1 LPMACPAGWAGPWSP
16 PPPGWSRPDSGGE
29 PVPQR
34 VSGGRRDWL
43 FGRSPQPPATD
54 REIHRA
60 RNRDPVAG
68 TIQSAAGRALA
79 RAPKTRPPSGGR
91 RSHYSVFE
99 YARSPPNPPA
109 ATVVGSFRPICASP
123 PDRGSARPQSRAQFF
138 APRVERRNV
147 VAGVLEQPLARHRQR
162 DGPAGNPCP
171 PQFPLPFQQPAAQ
184 RRRRDALRPVWPRPT
199 APRGAPPG
207 RATGEEG
214 DAPPRRA
221 SIVAM
226 VASKLSINA
235 RMPESVRVS
244 MHLRWLGSLPGR
256 VPVNARERFSH
267 ESVPTACF
275 HPPPGRRGPAPGP
288 PSGGSRPSPASAP
301 SPGGL
306 TALLSPKRAQSV
318 LEPSSNRP
326 RTVPPGSRQRPA
338 TGLTPPTRRG
348 GRPGG
353 RCLASPSPPPLTSR
367 SAASFCRTCP
377 LQFQPGA

>member
-34 VSGGRRDWL
+34 VSGGRRDRL
-43 FGRSPQPPATD
+43 FGRSPQPPAAG

-60 RNRDPVAG
+60 RNRAPLAG

-79 RAPKTRPPSGGR
+79 RAPKTRPPADGR
-91 RSHYSVFE
+91 RSHPSGFE
-99 YARSPPNPPA
+99 YARPPPNPPA

-207 RATGEEG
+207 RATDEEG
-214 DAPPRRA
+214 DATLAVHR
-221 SIVAM
+221 S
-226 VASKLSINA
+226 S
-235 RMPESVRVS
+235 
-244 MHLRWLGSLPGR
+244 RWSHRNYRLTRGCRNRLG
-256 VPVNARERFSH
+256 
-267 ESVPTACF
+267 
-275 HPPPGRRGPAPGP
+275 
-288 PSGGSRPSPASAP
+288 
-301 SPGGL
+301 
-306 TALLSPKRAQSV
+306 
-318 LEPSSNRP
+318 
-326 RTVPPGSRQRPA
+326 
-338 TGLTPPTRRG
+338 
-348 GRPGG
+348 
-353 RCLASPSPPPLTSR
+353 
-367 SAASFCRTCP
+367 
-377 LQFQPGA
+377 